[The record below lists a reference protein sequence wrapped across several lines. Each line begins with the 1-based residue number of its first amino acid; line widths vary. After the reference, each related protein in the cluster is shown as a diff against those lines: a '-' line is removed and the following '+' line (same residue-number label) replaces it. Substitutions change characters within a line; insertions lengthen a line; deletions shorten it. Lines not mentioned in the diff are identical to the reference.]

1 MGIEVLLL
9 MILAQPRI
17 PNPISVSVAIFD
29 FVVGSMEEGIYR
41 EWKPIV
47 FDGIDYFLSGVGDE
61 SSSQHPIRVST
72 FSLTCGYIWICLLKS
87 LETTKGKKSFL
98 GFAADFRSRLEP
110 PLPATYFGNCISGS
124 VVAADKE
131 SLLGE
136 NGLSSAV
143 AAISEEIR
151 KLDENGLFKG
161 QPTTSSSDA
170 ENHEIQVTFSLAG
183 SHRFNVYGVDFGW
196 EKPRKVMMAS
206 LSMAE
211 TIGISD
217 SKTSKGGVQI
227 ELVLPKQEMEIFA
240 SLFAKGLEAL

>member
-47 FDGIDYFLSGVGDE
+47 FDGIDYFLSGIE

-161 QPTTSSSDA
+161 QPTSSSSDA

-183 SHRFNVYGVDFGW
+183 SHRFDVYGVDFGW